1 MSDGGGDS
9 GGDPAVG
16 DDERG
21 PGSGERR
28 GEAREDASDPPPT
41 GPPDVSDDS
50 VGATLFT
57 YGAPFLGVLLVA
69 VGVGAAVPG
78 AYGLIQ
84 EDIADCGD
92 PIISVEPA
100 DEQFQG
106 EPPSTLRRFT
116 VDELAPGEQRAFQ
129 RALDAPRHEA
139 HVRGR
144 FPHRASFVNGTL
156 VETADG
162 RTYYATMVAEHPCFR
177 TAPLQFPLGVFA
189 VALGLVGILT
199 PPAYRRLAAL
209 EGRFRE

>member
-1 MSDGGGDS
+1 MSDGGSGDS
-9 GGDPAVG
+9 
-16 DDERG
+16 DERA
-21 PGSGERR
+21 PADGERR
-28 GEAREDASDPPPT
+28 EGAREDESEAPPME
-41 GPPDVSDDS
+41 PPDVSDDT

-69 VGVGAAVPG
+69 IGVGAAVPG

-106 EPPSTLRRFT
+106 EPPATLRRFT
-116 VDELAPGEQRAFQ
+116 VDELAPDERRAFQ
-129 RALDAPRHEA
+129 RALDDPRHEA
-139 HVRGR
+139 HVRGP

-156 VETADG
+156 VETADE
-162 RTYYATMVAEHPCFR
+162 TYYATLVAEHPCFR

-189 VALGLVGILT
+189 IALGLVGILT
-199 PPAYRRLAAL
+199 PPAYRRLATL
-209 EGRFRE
+209 EGRLRE